1 MIYKHKWIAVHVEG
15 IGMMMMMMMIL
26 RPLTLVDFCKI
37 MKKHE

>member
-15 IGMMMMMMMIL
+15 IGMMMMMMIL